1 MPFPNLISTIH
12 IRFNG
17 LYLSTFGD
25 MDGGK
30 GGRVSPYGALFL
42 DVIPPTQ
49 SRQHKGSVL
58 LTCSGRI
65 GSQRAG
71 DVGAA
76 RAVFDGG
83 GVLSRWLSGPKGVVH
98 SFLVLAS
105 SSLSDQLLQLVKNY
119 QIFVVARVRRV

>member
-1 MPFPNLISTIH
+1 MPFPDLISTIY

-42 DVIPPTQ
+42 DVIPPT
-49 SRQHKGSVL
+49 HKGSVL

-76 RAVFDGG
+76 RAVFNGG

-105 SSLSDQLLQLVKNY
+105 SSLSDQMLQLVKNY
-119 QIFVVARVRRV
+119 HIFVVARVRRV